1 MLNKEEMLSLIEAA
15 ESWERINDHVK
26 DLTDGYAITN
36 PEYTKIDNIFDIIK
50 SNSKYPGTDDQSCDS
65 FDDIIL
71 NPELS
76 APIISNSLSLTAVA
90 F

>member
-50 SNSKYPGTDDQSCDS
+50 SNSKYPGTDDLSCDS
-65 FDDIIL
+65 FNDIIL
-71 NPELS
+71 NPERS
-76 APIISNSLSLTAVA
+76 AEEKYDLLVLQSIM
-90 F
+90 

>member
-50 SNSKYPGTDDQSCDS
+50 SNSKYPGTDDLSCDS
-65 FDDIIL
+65 FNDIIL

-76 APIISNSLSLTAVA
+76 AEEKFNLLTI
-90 F
+90 

>member
-36 PEYTKIDNIFDIIK
+36 PEYTKIDNIFDIINGFIK
-50 SNSKYPGTDDQSCDS
+50 IQEGKVCASG
-65 FDDIIL
+65 
-71 NPELS
+71 
-76 APIISNSLSLTAVA
+76 
-90 F
+90 

>member
-36 PEYTKIDNIFDIIK
+36 PEYTKIDNIYDIIK
-50 SNSKYPGTDDQSCDS
+50 NNSKYPGSDDHSCDC
-65 FDDIIL
+65 FNDIIL

-76 APIISNSLSLTAVA
+76 AEEKLNLLTI
-90 F
+90 